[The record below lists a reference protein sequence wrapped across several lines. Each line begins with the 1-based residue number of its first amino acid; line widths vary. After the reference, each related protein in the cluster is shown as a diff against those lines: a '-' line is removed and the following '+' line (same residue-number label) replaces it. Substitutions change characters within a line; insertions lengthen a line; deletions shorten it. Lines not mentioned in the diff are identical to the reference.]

1 MNQRDRT
8 FWSGEAEKSLR
19 IYRAKCVALEN
30 LRDDIRECEESLG
43 SIRSADP
50 DCVRVK
56 SSSTPNNQFLNALT
70 MQDALTESY
79 QRTKSWVEKMDNA
92 FSVLSHEEITILERM
107 YIYPEPN
114 AVDRLAG
121 DLQID
126 VKTVYRRKDAALAR
140 FTIARFGNIE
150 N

>member
-1 MNQRDRT
+1 MNWRD
-8 FWSGEAEKSLR
+8 EAIKNLKD
-19 IYRAKCVALEN
+19 YRAKCAALEN
-30 LRDDIRECEESLG
+30 LRDDIRECEEALG
-43 SIRSADP
+43 SIRAADP

-56 SSSTPNNQFLNALT
+56 SSNVPNDSFLNSLT
-70 MQDALTESY
+70 MRVELTESY
-79 QRTKSWVEKMDNA
+79 LRAKAWVAKMDKA
-92 FSVLSHEEITILERM
+92 FSVLSREDITLLERM
-107 YIYPEPN
+107 YIYPEPK
-114 AVDRLAG
+114 AVDRIAG

>member
-1 MNQRDRT
+1 MRWRDET
-8 FWSGEAEKSLR
+8 IENLK

-30 LRDDIRECEESLG
+30 LRDDIRECEENLG
-43 SIRSADP
+43 RIRAADP

-56 SSSTPNNQFLNALT
+56 SSNTPNDQFLNSVT
-70 MQDALTESY
+70 MRAELVESY
-79 QRTKSWVEKMDNA
+79 QRTKAWVEKMDKA
-92 FSVLSHEEITILERM
+92 FSVLSREDITMLERM
-107 YIYPEPN
+107 YVYPEPK
-114 AVDRLAG
+114 AADRLAG

-140 FTIARFGNIE
+140 FTIARFGNVE

>member
-1 MNQRDRT
+1 M
-8 FWSGEAEKSLR
+8 
-19 IYRAKCVALEN
+19 
-30 LRDDIRECEESLG
+30 G

-56 SSSTPNNQFLNALT
+56 SSSTPNNQFLNAVT
-70 MQDALTESY
+70 MLDALTESY

-92 FSVLSHEEITILERM
+92 FSVLSQEEIAILERM

-121 DLQID
+121 DLQVD
-126 VKTVYRRKDAALAR
+126 TKTVYRRKDAALAR

>member
-1 MNQRDRT
+1 MKWQD
-8 FWSGEAEKSLR
+8 EAVESLKA
-19 IYRAKCVALEN
+19 YRAKCVALEN

-43 SIRSADP
+43 NIRSADP
-50 DCVRVK
+50 DCIRVK
-56 SSSTPNNQFLNALT
+56 SSSKPNDRFLNALT
-70 MQDALTESY
+70 MHEALVESY
-79 QRTKSWVEKMDNA
+79 QRTKSWVEKMDKA
-92 FSVLSHEEITILERM
+92 FSVLSQEDVTLLERM
-107 YIYPEPN
+107 YVYPEQK

-121 DLQID
+121 DLQVD

>member
-1 MNQRDRT
+1 MKWQD
-8 FWSGEAEKSLR
+8 EAIESLR
-19 IYRAKCVALEN
+19 SYRAKCVALEN

-43 SIRSADP
+43 GIRSADP
-50 DCVRVK
+50 DCVRVR
-56 SSSTPNNQFLNALT
+56 SSNKPNDQFLNALT
-70 MQDALTESY
+70 MRESLAESY
-79 QRTKSWVEKMDNA
+79 RRTKSWVEKMDKA
-92 FSVLSHEEITILERM
+92 FSVLSREDVTLLERM
-107 YIYPEPN
+107 YVYPEPK

>member
-1 MNQRDRT
+1 MNQRERT

-19 IYRAKCVALEN
+19 NYRAKCVALEN

-43 SIRSADP
+43 GIRSADP

-56 SSSTPNNQFLNALT
+56 TSSKPNDQFLNALT
-70 MQDALTESY
+70 MREALAESY
-79 QRTKSWVEKMDNA
+79 LRTKLWVEKMDRA
-92 FSVLSHEEITILERM
+92 FSVLSREEITILERM
-107 YIYPEPN
+107 YISPEAG

-121 DLQID
+121 DLQVD
-126 VKTVYRRKDAALAR
+126 TKTVYRRKDAALAR
-140 FTIARFGNIE
+140 FTIARFGNVE